1 MFSQLLLDC
10 MGVWNSISKDFKINV
25 AMGVLWRTAEPSLQL
40 PFLPAADYGSVS
52 VIRYLFCMLTSFTL
66 NPESPSP
73 SEKVLHF
80 FKNVCIYMCV
90 YICMCL
96 YTHTFPRPHLI
107 MFDSK

>member
-52 VIRYLFCMLTSFTL
+52 VIKYLFCMLTSFTL

-80 FKNVCIYMCV
+80 FKNVCIYMYV
-90 YICMCL
+90 SL
-96 YTHTFPRPHLI
+96 YSHISTPP
-107 MFDSK
+107 FDNV